1 MLPEAK
7 RSVLRKD
14 AIDVIQLSSGMQSSE
29 LLSGLQWAFATV
41 HKGFFFDTLHNDNEL
56 LVKLTHPLSIA
67 IFKIFITQHKIAI
80 WQTVRLNSY
89 EVVFHVSN

>member
-41 HKGFFFDTLHNDNEL
+41 HKGFFFDTLHKDNEL

-67 IFKIFITQHKIAI
+67 IFITQHKIAI

>member
-67 IFKIFITQHKIAI
+67 IFITQHKIAI